1 LKESSLDSVKKI
13 LIIQFKPFGD
23 VLLNTGYLPL
33 LHKRFPKA
41 EICFLVASPFHKVLA
56 NNPYLSKLIVFRNIK
71 KKGLNYLLERIKLF
85 IRLRS
90 EKFDLVIDQ
99 MRGTGSAQIAFFT
112 GAKYRL
118 GLADCKFSFF
128 YNIKAVQQANTY
140 SASMKFDL
148 LKPLGITKPDNYSLY
163 FHITNE
169 SHQYID
175 NWFKDNGMSEDK
187 IVCLSPGS
195 PVLKKKWK
203 AELYA
208 DLADMIIEKTSLK
221 VALLW
226 APNEY
231 QDVQEVKSFM
241 KNDPIIAPP
250 TDFNQAGAFLQRCAI
265 LICNDGGLNHLS
277 VAVGIKSL
285 AIFGNTNPENWSP
298 DFAGHS
304 YVYNASHDSIHDN
317 SFGLSSQKVF
327 EKFITMIGV

>member
-1 LKESSLDSVKKI
+1 MMIHTDKIKKI

-23 VLLNTGYLPL
+23 VLLNTGYLPS
-33 LHKRFPKA
+33 LHKKFPEA
-41 EICFLVASPFHKVLA
+41 EICFLVASPFHKVLH

-71 KKGLNYLLERIKLF
+71 KKGLSYLLERIKLF

-112 GAKYRL
+112 GARYRL
-118 GLADCKFSFF
+118 GLADCKFSFL
-128 YNIKAVQQANTY
+128 YNIKTYQHANTY

-169 SHQYID
+169 SHLYI
-175 NWFKDNGMSEDK
+175 NKWIKDNGLVEDK

-195 PVLKKKWK
+195 PVPKKKWK

-208 DLADMIIEKTSLK
+208 ELADIIIEKTNHK

-231 QDVQEVKSFM
+231 QDVQSVKSFM

-250 TDFNQAGAFLQRCAI
+250 TDFNQAGAFLQRCII

-277 VAVGIKSL
+277 AAVGTKSL
-285 AIFGNTNPENWSP
+285 AIFGNTNPNNWSP

-304 YVYNASHDSIHDN
+304 YVYNDSHDSTRDN
-317 SFGLSSQKVF
+317 SFGLSPKIVF
-327 EKFITMIGV
+327 EKFIVMTGV